1 MECDQG
7 HTFVAKM
14 QEPIVKRV
22 NTISLKFTTRI
33 RNNKACEYIL
43 GQALGLKRND
53 VKSLGYAGLRSVYV
67 KLSSYESYS
76 SICENYQG
84 RTYTVDG
91 NTTVQIED
99 VSTYKLKVLM
109 KNVPFEL
116 SNPSVK
122 PILEPMEKLTV
133 SLHAQLML
141 ECLEN

>member
-1 MECDQG
+1 
-7 HTFVAKM
+7 M

-22 NTISLKFTTRI
+22 NTISLKFITGI

-43 GQALGLKRND
+43 GQVLGLKRND
-53 VKSLGYAGLRSVYV
+53 VKSLGYAGLRSVYA
-67 KLSSYESYS
+67 KLSSYELYS

-122 PILEPMEKLTV
+122 RIQKATKKLTAL
-133 SLHAQLML
+133 LHAQLRL
-141 ECLEN
+141 ECLVN